1 MAQTITISDFKL
13 GERRDANLIVE
24 RLQSLRTIRNYRL
37 QYSGDGAKLKVRK
50 GYTRWNSTEL
60 DNPAT
65 QLFWF
70 NDLTG
75 KEHLL
80 GIADDKWVKI
90 AESGAHT
97 ELNSDT
103 ATARRPVV
111 QIGDRAIFATDGEV
125 YWTDHASIGGATK
138 SFRLGIAPP
147 INGAGV
153 TATAGEGNT
162 ATSNEPNKAT
172 IAPGGGLR
180 LTDSSVLAEGV
191 HLKIAATYTPS
202 ADIDVSQLKV
212 RFMPV
217 WAGNSTG
224 EFQLSIY
231 TGVAEPTTQVTNGI
245 TSWINIREFTT
256 DSYTTEYFSL
266 QDTVTLSGGTRYWI
280 VVDSN
285 AAYKTNFNTVTFY
298 VAFTFS
304 TGAASGNALRWTGA
318 AWADNPNGRML
329 TFVLGGLDSTHTY
342 DYNLTYFNDNY
353 KSESRPSVKSDR
365 VTPTSYLTSYVTVTT
380 PATAD
385 GQVDFVAVYRRDIG
399 TDGDIAEG
407 DITSDYKYVGKV
419 APGSNFTDGVAP
431 SDEKGKLQSEDH
443 YLYDDVGEEG
453 EEGVRTSALIPS
465 IMVYWKDWFIFSEA
479 DKNVLY
485 FNKRLEEDGAFGQ
498 VGKSFPDYFPLNN
511 QQEMPV
517 PSAII
522 GMRVLAN
529 DQLAI
534 YFKDESVW
542 VVRGMNEV
550 LNPPSDIGRY
560 GVLDVVGLFAPASL
574 QSYKERHL
582 YMSSEGVYIFNG
594 TANPE
599 HASNVIQSILDAIES
614 ANLDDSVIAVYGN
627 EIWVLVDSD
636 NDGALDRFYILDLQQ
651 PEAPWREYDYGL
663 KLNDVVVRRTGN
675 TFRSLFAADA
685 DSNFVVELEDGT
697 DDNGAAIE
705 AVVETHDIEVAGEVA
720 IEDVAL
726 TGFYPSNPAG
736 YDVFLIDHIGREAQ
750 TSIKPAR
757 SQDLRGH
764 HSGCRF
770 RSSGRMRVRIEQSST
785 NEDEL
790 RAIRMRYQSS

>member
-75 KEHLL
+75 NEHVL
-80 GIADDKWVKI
+80 GITDGKWFKI

-125 YWTDHASIGGATK
+125 YWTDDTAIGGATK
-138 SFRLGIAPP
+138 SFRLGIVRPSNAP
-147 INGAGV
+147 GAV
-153 TATAGEGNT
+153 LAAGEGNIG
-162 ATSNEPNKAT
+162 TSNEPNKAT
-172 IAPGGGLR
+172 VATGGGLR
-180 LTDSSVLAEGV
+180 LTDVS
-191 HLKIAATYTPS
+191 HQRIAATYTPGS
-202 ADIDVSQLKV
+202 DQEIQQVLI

-217 WAGNSTG
+217 WSGNSTG
-224 EFQLSIY
+224 AFRLSIY
-231 TGVAEPTTQVTNGI
+231 TGVAEPTSLLTDAISDWMEVT
-245 TSWINIREFTT
+245 EFTT
-256 DSYTTEYFSL
+256 DTYRWLHVPLREK
-266 QDTVTLSGGTRYWI
+266 VTLSSGVRHWI
-280 VVDSN
+280 QMESD
-285 AAYKTNFNTVTFY
+285 AAYKTNYNATTFY
-298 VAFTFS
+298 LAVAFS
-304 TGAASGNALRWTGA
+304 SGVAVGNSLRWNATWFDEG
-318 AWADNPNGRML
+318 NGRMQ
-329 TFVLGGLDSTHTY
+329 TFALGGLDPTHTY
-342 DYNLTYFNDNY
+342 DYKLTFFNDAY
-353 KSESRPSVKSDR
+353 KSESRPSDKSER
-365 VTPTSYLTSYVTVTT
+365 VTPILATNRVTVST

-385 GQVDFVAVYRRDIG
+385 NQVDFAAVYRRDIG
-399 TDGDIAEG
+399 TDANIAE
-407 DITSDYKYVGKV
+407 DDVTSEFLYIGKV
-419 APGSNFTDGVAP
+419 ADGSSFTDDIAP
-431 SDEKGKLQSEDH
+431 GDEQASLQSGDH

-453 EEGVRTSALIPS
+453 EQGVRTSALIPS

-479 DKNVLY
+479 DKNILY

-560 GVLDVVGLFAPASL
+560 GILDVVGLFAPASL

-599 HASNVIQSILDAIES
+599 HASNVIQSIFDAIES
-614 ANLDDSVIAVYGN
+614 ANLDDSIMAVYGN
-627 EIWVLVDSD
+627 EVWVLVDSD
-636 NDGALDRFYILDLQQ
+636 NDRALDRFYILDLQQ

-663 KLNDVVVRRTGN
+663 DLNDVVVRRTGN

-720 IEDVAL
+720 VEDVRL
-726 TGFYPSNPAG
+726 RGFYPGSAPR
-736 YDVFLIDHIGREAQ
+736 YDVVLIDHLGEERGL
-750 TSIKPAR
+750 SISPK
-757 SQDLRGH
+757 SSDDVRGH
-764 HSGCRF
+764 HTGCRMLSAD
-770 RSSGRMRVRIEQSST
+770 RIRVRVTQRSLDQ
-785 NEDEL
+785 DEL
-790 RAIRMRYQSS
+790 RAVSVRYQTNG